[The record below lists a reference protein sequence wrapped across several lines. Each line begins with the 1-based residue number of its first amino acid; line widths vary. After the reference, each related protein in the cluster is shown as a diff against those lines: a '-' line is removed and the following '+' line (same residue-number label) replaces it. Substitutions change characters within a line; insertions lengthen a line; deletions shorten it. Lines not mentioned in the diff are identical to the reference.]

1 MTLRDCSLL
10 AAYTHGMSAA
20 RKTAPLLAVTVLAAT
35 AAWVLMASAKAE
47 PASAPGLPAYHISK
61 TVPLGLPDRWDY
73 VVYDRASHRVY
84 VSHGDR
90 VTVVDGRSGALIGQ
104 VEGFAGG
111 THGIAIVTASGR
123 GYTDDGRAGE
133 AGSFDLA
140 TLKVQQRIKAAP
152 DADAVAFDPAS
163 GHVFVVNGD
172 PGTLTVIDPK
182 ADRAVASVETGG
194 KLEYAVAD
202 GKGKLFVNG
211 EEKKEIV
218 RIDTGTNQV
227 DAHWPIPNCESPH
240 GLAIDVANHRL
251 FSSCVNKV
259 LVVVNTESGVTV
271 ATVPIG
277 AGTDA
282 AAFDAKRKL
291 VFSSN
296 GRDGTLSV
304 IREQDPNTFA
314 ALGEVKTAVTART
327 MAIDPDSGRIYL
339 VAADIDPNAAAATA
353 GTAAGPP
360 RRPALVAGSTKL
372 LFLDP

>member
-10 AAYTHGMSAA
+10 AAYTHGMSTA
-20 RKTAPLLAVTVLAAT
+20 RKIVPLLALTVLTAT
-35 AAWVLMASAKAE
+35 VACAQ
-47 PASAPGLPAYHISK
+47 GLPAYHISK
-61 TVPLGLPDRWDY
+61 TVPLGVPDRWDY

-152 DADAVAFDPAS
+152 DADAVTFDPAS

-182 ADRAVASVETGG
+182 ADRAVATVETGG

-211 EEKKEIV
+211 EEKEG
-218 RIDTGTNQV
+218 DC
-227 DAHWPIPNCESPH
+227 AHRHRHGSGGCALADPELRKPARPCDRRCQSP
-240 GLAIDVANHRL
+240 
-251 FSSCVNKV
+251 
-259 LVVVNTESGVTV
+259 VV
-271 ATVPIG
+271 
-277 AGTDA
+277 
-282 AAFDAKRKL
+282 FQLR
-291 VFSSN
+291 
-296 GRDGTLSV
+296 
-304 IREQDPNTFA
+304 Q
-314 ALGEVKTAVTART
+314 
-327 MAIDPDSGRIYL
+327 
-339 VAADIDPNAAAATA
+339 
-353 GTAAGPP
+353 
-360 RRPALVAGSTKL
+360 
-372 LFLDP
+372 

>member
-1 MTLRDCSLL
+1 MT
-10 AAYTHGMSAA
+10 AA
-20 RKTAPLLAVTVLAAT
+20 RKIPPPLFIVRVLAAT
-35 AAWVLMASAKAE
+35 VACFLMAVATPV
-47 PASAPGLPAYHISK
+47 PASAQGTPAYHITK

-90 VTVVDGRSGALIGQ
+90 VTVVDGHSGAVLGQ

-111 THGIAIVTASGR
+111 THGIAIATASGR

-152 DADAVAFDPAS
+152 DADAVAFDSKS

-182 ADRAVASVETGG
+182 TDSAIATVETGG

-202 GKGKLFVNG
+202 GKGKLYVNG

-218 RIDTGTNQV
+218 RIDTATNQV

-240 GLAIDVANHRL
+240 GLAIDPANHRL
-251 FSSCVNKV
+251 FSSCVNKI
-259 LVVVNTESGVTV
+259 LVVVNTDSGATV
-271 ATVPIG
+271 ASLPIG

-282 AAFDAKRKL
+282 AAFDPKRKL

-304 IREQDPNTFA
+304 IREQDPNTFVP
-314 ALGEVKTAVTART
+314 LGEVKTAISART
-327 MAIDPDSGRIYL
+327 MALDPESGRIYL
-339 VAADIDPNAAAATA
+339 VAADIDANAAAPAA
-353 GTAAGPP
+353 GVPPGPP

>member
-1 MTLRDCSLL
+1 MVCAHRSKVLRLLRL
-10 AAYTHGMSAA
+10 AA
-20 RKTAPLLAVTVLAAT
+20 PCLLAVGALHAQ
-35 AAWVLMASAKAE
+35 SE
-47 PASAPGLPAYHISK
+47 PSYHVTK
-61 TVPLGLPDRWDY
+61 TVPLGQPDRWDY
-73 VVYDRASHRVY
+73 VVFDPGSHRVY
-84 VSHGDR
+84 VSHGDQ
-90 VTVVDGRSGALIGQ
+90 VAVVDGHTGEVLGK
-104 VEGFAGG
+104 VEGAPGG

-133 AGSFDLA
+133 ALSFDLKS
-140 TLKVQQRIKAAP
+140 LKVEQHLKADM

-182 ADRAVASVETGG
+182 ADRAIATVAAGG

-202 GKGKLFVNG
+202 GRGKLYVNG

-218 RIDTGTNQV
+218 RVDTRTNQA
-227 DAHWPIPNCESPH
+227 DAHWSIANCESPH
-240 GLAIDVANHRL
+240 GLAIDTSSHRL

-259 LVVVNTESGVTV
+259 LVVVNSDTGATV
-271 ATVPIG
+271 ATLPIG

-282 AAFDAKRKL
+282 AAFDPKRKL

-304 IREQDPNTFA
+304 IKEQDPNTFLS
-314 ALGEVKTAVTART
+314 LGEVKTAVTART
-327 MAIDPDSGRIYL
+327 MAVDPQSGRIFL
-339 VAADIDPNAAAATA
+339 VAADIDTAAAAA
-353 GTAAGPP
+353 PANSPSGRP
-360 RRPALVAGSTKL
+360 RRPPLVAGSTKL

>member
-1 MTLRDCSLL
+1 MTAANPSLPPRFGVQRL
-10 AAYTHGMSAA
+10 
-20 RKTAPLLAVTVLAAT
+20 AT
-35 AAWVLMASAKAE
+35 AVACLVAAVASVAAFAQE
-47 PASAPGLPAYHISK
+47 VPGYHITK

-90 VTVVDGRSGALIGQ
+90 VTVVDGHSGAVLGQ

-111 THGIAIVTASGR
+111 THGIAIATASGR

-140 TLKVQQRIKAAP
+140 TLKVQQRIKAAQ
-152 DADAVAFDPAS
+152 DADAVAFDPKS

-182 ADRAVASVETGG
+182 TDSAIATVETGG

-202 GKGKLFVNG
+202 GHGKLYVNG

-240 GLAIDVANHRL
+240 GLAIDSANHRL

-259 LVVVNTESGVTV
+259 LVVVNTESGATV

-282 AAFDAKRKL
+282 AAFDPKRKL

-304 IREQDPNTFA
+304 IREQDPNTFLPLA
-314 ALGEVKTAVTART
+314 EVKTAITART

-339 VAADIDPNAAAATA
+339 VAADIDANAAAPAA
-353 GTAAGPP
+353 GAPPGPP